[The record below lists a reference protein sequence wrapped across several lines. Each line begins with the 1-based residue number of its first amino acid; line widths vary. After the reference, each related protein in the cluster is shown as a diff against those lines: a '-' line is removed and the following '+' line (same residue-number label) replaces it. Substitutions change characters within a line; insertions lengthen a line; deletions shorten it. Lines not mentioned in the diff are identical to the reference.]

1 MAERWPDDSRSDG
14 GGTWLGVL
22 FGLGFCLAIVAL
34 VVLFR
39 WL

>member
-1 MAERWPDDSRSDG
+1 MAEQWPDDPRSDS